1 MALSNVLQFDCSMD
15 NQIARNATKNF
26 AEMLGKAFEQY
37 KIKFCTIFT
46 QQTFIF
52 AELWNEYLKL
62 LKHYEGVDFKIP
74 LELFESDI
82 FDNKDII
89 APAID
94 QVLKNTEASSHKNIS
109 CSFDSISSIDNISP
123 NTSINHQIQ
132 EDKLLKS
139 PILIKKYPKSK
150 KESVTNGRFNVKNYK
165 KNEMRSRLPTKLDT
179 SILINLENNVK
190 QETLSENEN
199 KCSIIENKND
209 EIDTS
214 VTKMSKKLGVST
226 LYNVDTT
233 LLQNGKKLRQSKL
246 VVLEDEQ
253 STNTIDQ
260 KYNSSNF
267 LTVHVPPKFKK
278 DIEEN
283 FKNHNNSIAE
293 DIIQNSPSK
302 RRKLNLK
309 MKNVKLKYITSEK
322 GIKQTSPSC
331 HSPSLQTSIK
341 ENQTCLFTKPKVFN
355 FCSGNVS
362 NDDKIQENNGRMKEK
377 TYSKA
382 TGQLLGIN
390 SSCDETFCML
400 GEEFKQKSACDTNE
414 LKENKSS
421 RKNLM
426 NSFDI
431 PDKEEHIF
439 VKPSKKKLERAQMN
453 GVSCWECKRYYASLG
468 LSEEEIKMRQNK
480 CSRHRTVYNE
490 RNSTPDDFWNPLF
503 PDASFNSTYQD

>member
-1 MALSNVLQFDCSMD
+1 MF
-15 NQIARNATKNF
+15 NF
-26 AEMLGKAFEQY
+26 LYF
-37 KIKFCTIFT
+37 
-46 QQTFIF
+46 
-52 AELWNEYLKL
+52 
-62 LKHYEGVDFKIP
+62 
-74 LELFESDI
+74 S
-82 FDNKDII
+82 I

-94 QVLKNTEASSHKNIS
+94 QVFKNTEASTHKSIS
-109 CSFDSISSIDNISP
+109 YSFDSISSVDNIVSS
-123 NTSINHQIQ
+123 NTLINHQIQ

-139 PILIKKYPKSK
+139 PILIKKYPRSK
-150 KESVTNGRFNVKNYK
+150 KESVRNNQFNLKNCK
-165 KNEMRSRLPTKLDT
+165 KAEMSSCLPTKLDT
-179 SILINLENNVK
+179 SILNVENNVK

-214 VTKMSKKLGVST
+214 VTKVSKKLGIST

-246 VVLEDEQ
+246 VILEDEQ

-267 LTVHVPPKFKK
+267 LTVDVSSKFKK

-302 RRKLNLK
+302 RMKLNPK
-309 MKNVKLKYITSEK
+309 VKNLKLKNIISK
-322 GIKQTSPSC
+322 KRIKQTSPSC

-341 ENQTCLFTKPKVFN
+341 ENQTCLFTKPKVLD
-355 FCSGNVS
+355 FCSENVS
-362 NDDKIQENNGRMKEK
+362 NNDKIQENNGQMKEK
-377 TYSKA
+377 THSEA
-382 TGQLLGIN
+382 IDQLFGTN
-390 SSCDETFCML
+390 SSACDETFCML

-426 NSFDI
+426 NSFD
-431 PDKEEHIF
+431 
-439 VKPSKKKLERAQMN
+439 M
-453 GVSCWECKRYYASLG
+453 
-468 LSEEEIKMRQNK
+468 
-480 CSRHRTVYNE
+480 
-490 RNSTPDDFWNPLF
+490 
-503 PDASFNSTYQD
+503 